1 MGIMG
6 PQGSRSQVKDL
17 ITKGR
22 VSVVTLMAQSLNPI
36 GQTRTETNGKSYLLC
51 INRKSAGLMNW
62 SLNWMTKKEGHAP

>member
-36 GQTRTETNGKSYLLC
+36 GQTRTETNGRSSKVLPALYKQKICRSDELKSE
-51 INRKSAGLMNW
+51 
-62 SLNWMTKKEGHAP
+62 LND